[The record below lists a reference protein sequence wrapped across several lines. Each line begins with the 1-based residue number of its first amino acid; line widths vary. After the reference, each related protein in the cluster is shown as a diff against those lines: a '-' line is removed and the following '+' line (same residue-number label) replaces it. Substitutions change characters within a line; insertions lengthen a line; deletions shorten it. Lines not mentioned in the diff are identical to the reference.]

1 MKTRKIILI
10 AADVLLLAVCIFQWI
25 SAAKDNVK
33 TFAFKEEA
41 DELII
46 EKADGNYTLT
56 KQGDTWVIGDK
67 KYPANEGSIDSMVS
81 SVEEIRAL
89 DRMGKITNEVISARY
104 DLTETKSIKVTVN
117 AVGKT
122 VRKITIGKETSTG
135 TQCYVTID
143 DGDEVYLVADN
154 LYYTFNKTVDE
165 LRSKTVYQVN
175 KEVISSVSTTD
186 KDGNTWT
193 VSCSGSADDLS
204 WSISGADVEVDAG
217 AADAWFKSLAA
228 LTTTKWYDEGDRL
241 AGERDNSLKIVAG
254 NKTVT
259 LDLFR
264 IPAAGEAEKD
274 SYYAKCNESP
284 YYFEVPSYAVQKFQ
298 KTAADIAK

>member
-117 AVGKT
+117 AGGKT

-298 KTAADIAK
+298 KTATDIAK

>member
-33 TFAFKEEA
+33 TFTFKEEP

-46 EKADGNYTLT
+46 EKADGNFTLT
-56 KQGDTWVIGDK
+56 KQGDSWVIGDK
-67 KYPANEGSIDSMVS
+67 KYPANEGTVDSMVS

-89 DRMGKITNEVISARY
+89 DKMGKVNNEVISARY

-117 AVGKT
+117 AAGKT
-122 VRKITIGKETSTG
+122 VRKITIGKESSTG
-135 TQCYVTID
+135 TQCYATVD
-143 DGDEVYLVADN
+143 DGDDIYLIADN
-154 LYYTFNKTVDE
+154 LLNTFNKSVDDI
-165 LRSKTVYQVN
+165 RSKTVYQVN
-175 KEVISSVSTTD
+175 KEVISSVATTD

-193 VSCSGSADDLS
+193 LSCSGSAEDLT
-204 WSISGADVEVDAG
+204 WSISGAEVDVDSG
-217 AADAWFKSLAA
+217 AADTWFKSLAS

-241 AGERDNSLKIVAG
+241 AGEKDNTIKIIAG

-274 SYYAKCNESP
+274 SYYAKCSESP
-284 YYFEVPSYAVQKFQ
+284 YYFEVPSYTVQKYQ
-298 KTAADIAK
+298 KTPADIAK

>member
-33 TFAFKEEA
+33 TFDFKEEP

-56 KQGDTWVIGDK
+56 KQGDSWVIGDK
-67 KYPANEGSIDSMVS
+67 KFPANEGSIDSMVS
-81 SVEEIRAL
+81 SVKEIRAL
-89 DRMGKITNEVISARY
+89 DKMGKITNEVISARY
-104 DLTETKSIKVTVN
+104 DLTETKGIKVTVN
-117 AVGKT
+117 AAGKT
-122 VRKITIGKETSTG
+122 VRKVTIGKETSTG

-154 LYYTFNKTVDE
+154 LYYTFNKTVDD

-186 KDGNTWT
+186 KEGNTWT
-193 VSCSGSADDLS
+193 VSCSGSAEDLN

-217 AADAWFKSLAA
+217 AADAWFKSLAT

-241 AGERDNSLKIVAG
+241 AGERDNSLKIIAG

-264 IPAAGEAEKD
+264 IPAAGEGEKD